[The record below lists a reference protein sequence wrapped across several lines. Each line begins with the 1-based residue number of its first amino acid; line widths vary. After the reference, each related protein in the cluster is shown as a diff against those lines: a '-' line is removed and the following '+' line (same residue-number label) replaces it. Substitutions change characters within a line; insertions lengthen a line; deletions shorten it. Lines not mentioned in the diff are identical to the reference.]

1 MAKAGLGIIFFVI
14 GFILHRTYAAD
25 PNVIISIVIG
35 GLGGIIGWATG
46 GLIRPLHVKKAKPAD
61 DEAAAASEVVLE
73 SSDQPADESEPSG
86 SGGWLGLFAIGIV
99 LSLFAGVRMLYG
111 NFSLFG
117 SEGLKLLSDPD
128 SSYYVASMLPSLVIE
143 TVLVCIQVVMI
154 LFILYLGLKHKK
166 LFKYISISFIVYNI
180 LLNTIDTFMFS
191 QVQTT
196 LSGLIPDD
204 TSYTDIFRSFIY
216 AVIWIPYF
224 LRSKRVKNTF
234 IC

>member
-46 GLIRPLHVKKAKPAD
+46 GLIRPLRVKKARPAD
-61 DEAAAASEVVLE
+61 DEAAAASEGVLE

-117 SEGLKLLSDPD
+117 SEGLKRP
-128 SSYYVASMLPSLVIE
+128 
-143 TVLVCIQVVMI
+143 
-154 LFILYLGLKHKK
+154 
-166 LFKYISISFIVYNI
+166 
-180 LLNTIDTFMFS
+180 
-191 QVQTT
+191 
-196 LSGLIPDD
+196 
-204 TSYTDIFRSFIY
+204 
-216 AVIWIPYF
+216 
-224 LRSKRVKNTF
+224 
-234 IC
+234 

>member
-1 MAKAGLGIIFFVI
+1 M
-14 GFILHRTYAAD
+14 
-25 PNVIISIVIG
+25 
-35 GLGGIIGWATG
+35 
-46 GLIRPLHVKKAKPAD
+46 HVKKAKPAD